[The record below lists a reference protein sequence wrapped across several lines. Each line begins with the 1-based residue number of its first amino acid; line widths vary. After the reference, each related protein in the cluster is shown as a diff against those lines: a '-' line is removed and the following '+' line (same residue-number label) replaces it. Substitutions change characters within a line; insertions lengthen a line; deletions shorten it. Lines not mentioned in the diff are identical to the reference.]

1 MSKNPL
7 LITLVVSALLL
18 SSFAQDQ
25 SAQPAETQPAVTANA
40 RVGPALEDGTPLKLR
55 MGQTVSSADA
65 HVGDSVALEVL
76 EEVRV
81 GNIVV
86 VPKGGIAMA
95 TVTTA
100 QSKRNMGR
108 GGKLDINIDYV
119 KLSDGEKAALRAVK
133 DAKGS
138 GHTGAMTGAI
148 VATSL
153 IFFPAA
159 PLFLFMKGKDIT
171 IPKGTEVAAF
181 VSGDMPLDMAR
192 FQGPVGVAPTSVAS
206 GATELHM
213 SSTPAEAEISIDGNF
228 VGNTPSS
235 VTVAAGDHTISI
247 RMAGYEPWDRTIHTS
262 AGKVNLS
269 AMLLTAK
276 GGETV
281 SSTDA
286 STSLADAAR
295 VAKAKHA
302 ANQQDQTQS
311 GVPQN

>member
-1 MSKNPL
+1 MSKNPV
-7 LITLVVSALLL
+7 LITLIVSTLLL
-18 SSFAQDQ
+18 SSSAQDQ
-25 SAQPAETQPAVTANA
+25 SAQPAATQPAVTGSAPT
-40 RVGPALEDGTPLKLR
+40 GPALEDGTPLKLR

-81 GNIVV
+81 GNVV
-86 VPKGGIAMA
+86 VIPKSGIAMG
-95 TVTTA
+95 TVTAA

-133 DAKGS
+133 DGKGG
-138 GHTGAMTGAI
+138 GHTGAMTGAM

-153 IFFPAA
+153 VFFPAA

-171 IPKGTEVAAF
+171 IPKGTEVTAF
-181 VSGDMPLDMAR
+181 VSGDMPLDMAK
-192 FQGPVGVAPTSVAS
+192 FQAPAGVAPTSAAS
-206 GATELHM
+206 GATELNL

-235 VTVAAGDHTISI
+235 VSVATGDHMISI
-247 RMAGYEPWDRTIHTS
+247 RMEGYEPWDRTIHTS

-269 AMLLTAK
+269 AMLLK
-276 GGETV
+276 PQGGETV

-286 STSLADAAR
+286 STSLVNTAR
-295 VAKAKHA
+295 TAKAKHA
-302 ANQQDQTQS
+302 AQQDQTQ
-311 GVPQN
+311 GTVPQN

>member
-1 MSKNPL
+1 
-7 LITLVVSALLL
+7 
-18 SSFAQDQ
+18 
-25 SAQPAETQPAVTANA
+25 
-40 RVGPALEDGTPLKLR
+40 

-81 GNIVV
+81 GNVV
-86 VPKGGIAMA
+86 VIPKSGIAMG
-95 TVTTA
+95 TVTAA

-133 DAKGS
+133 DGKGG
-138 GHTGAMTGAI
+138 GHTGAMTGAM

-153 IFFPAA
+153 VFFPAA

-171 IPKGTEVAAF
+171 IPKGTEVTAF
-181 VSGDMPLDMAR
+181 VSGDMPLNMAK
-192 FQGPVGVAPTSVAS
+192 FQGPAGVAPTSAAS
-206 GATELHM
+206 GATELNL

-235 VTVAAGDHTISI
+235 VNVAAGDHTISI

-262 AGKVNLS
+262 AGKVNLA
-269 AMLLTAK
+269 AMLLKAE

-281 SSTDA
+281 SSTDTSA
-286 STSLADAAR
+286 SLANAAR
-295 VAKAKHA
+295 TAKARQA
-302 ANQQDQTQS
+302 ATRDQTQS

>member
-7 LITLVVSALLL
+7 LIALIVFALLL
-18 SSFAQDQ
+18 SSSAQDQ
-25 SAQPAETQPAVTANA
+25 SAQPADTQPAVTANGH
-40 RVGPALEDGTPLKLR
+40 VGPALEDGTPLKLR

-133 DAKGS
+133 DGKGG

-192 FQGPVGVAPTSVAS
+192 FQGPVVAPTSVAS

-269 AMLLTAK
+269 AMLLKAE
-276 GGETV
+276 GGKTV

>member
-1 MSKNPL
+1 
-7 LITLVVSALLL
+7 
-18 SSFAQDQ
+18 
-25 SAQPAETQPAVTANA
+25 
-40 RVGPALEDGTPLKLR
+40 
-55 MGQTVSSADA
+55 MGQSVSSADA

-133 DAKGS
+133 DAKGG

-192 FQGPVGVAPTSVAS
+192 FQGPVVAPTSVAS
-206 GATELHM
+206 GGTELHM

-235 VTVAAGDHTISI
+235 VNVAAGDHTISI

-281 SSTDA
+281 SSTNA

-295 VAKAKHA
+295 TAKAKQA
-302 ANQQDQTQS
+302 ATQTQS
-311 GVPQN
+311 VPQN

>member
-1 MSKNPL
+1 MG
-7 LITLVVSALLL
+7 
-18 SSFAQDQ
+18 
-25 SAQPAETQPAVTANA
+25 
-40 RVGPALEDGTPLKLR
+40 RRLKLR

-65 HVGDSVALEVL
+65 HVGDSVALKVL

-100 QSKRNMGR
+100 QSKRNMDR

-133 DAKGS
+133 DAKGG

-192 FQGPVGVAPTSVAS
+192 FQGPVVAPTSVAS
-206 GATELHM
+206 GVTEL
-213 SSTPAEAEISIDGNF
+213 PAEAEIGLDGNF

-235 VTVAAGDHTISI
+235 VNMAAGDHTISI
-247 RMAGYEPWDRTIHTS
+247 RMGWIRAVGSDHSHVRRE
-262 AGKVNLS
+262 
-269 AMLLTAK
+269 
-276 GGETV
+276 GESCSYAV
-281 SSTDA
+281 EGSRRRD
-286 STSLADAAR
+286 SL
-295 VAKAKHA
+295 VH
-302 ANQQDQTQS
+302 
-311 GVPQN
+311 